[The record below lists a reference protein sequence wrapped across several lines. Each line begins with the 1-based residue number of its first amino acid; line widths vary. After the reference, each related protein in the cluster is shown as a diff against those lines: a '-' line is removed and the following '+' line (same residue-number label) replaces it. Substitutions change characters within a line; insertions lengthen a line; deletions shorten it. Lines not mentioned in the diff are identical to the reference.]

1 MKKEEALSLAKL
13 RYIEMKQ
20 KITSRIKKDENFK
33 AKTKKDF
40 EELKNYL
47 KKHNLIKER
56 K

>member
-13 RYIEMKQ
+13 RYIDKS
-20 KITSRIKKDENFK
+20 KI
-33 AKTKKDF
+33 KKDF